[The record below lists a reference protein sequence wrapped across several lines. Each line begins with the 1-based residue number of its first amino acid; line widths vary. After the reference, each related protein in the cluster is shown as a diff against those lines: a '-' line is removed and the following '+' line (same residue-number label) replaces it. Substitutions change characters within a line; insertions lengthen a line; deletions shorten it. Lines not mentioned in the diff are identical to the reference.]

1 VKSDLGTNRRICG
14 VIYRMRSV
22 TVSALLASA
31 LFLHAQPDDASK
43 FSARLLQNRYGL
55 SVRDGQLTGTGVQV
69 LRTAIAQSRFV
80 LLGETHG
87 LAEVARF
94 AGAVCKLAEP
104 EGFHTLAIEEGPL
117 VTTELERWARR
128 TDAREQLARFLKRYP
143 ESVNMYNA
151 VEEIEMLQQCGSFGF
166 WGVNQ
171 EGLGAAGLML
181 ERILDTHPGP
191 ESAAAIRRLL
201 QKNETAN
208 AQARDSGR
216 IGDLYMISAD
226 NNDLAAAA
234 AALQKDGNP
243 RARSLFT
250 SFAVS
255 HEINR
260 AWPADPARRFR
271 LMKSLFAADYAEATR
286 SKAGEPKVL
295 LKFGAFHVYR
305 GFNPAHGSGIGNYVA
320 EFADA
325 SGAESLHICVTAVK
339 YTERIY
345 PRIGQPA
352 RARAFNLKNDPN
364 SRYLQPILAN
374 VLQSD
379 WTLIDLRPLRQ
390 ALREAPTMA
399 NSQLSSLLFGMDL
412 LVVIPEAT
420 ASTRID

>member
-1 VKSDLGTNRRICG
+1 
-14 VIYRMRSV
+14 M
-22 TVSALLASA
+22 TVPALVASA
-31 LFLHAQPDDASK
+31 LFLYAQPDDASK
-43 FSARLLQNRYGL
+43 FAARLLQNRYGL
-55 SVRDGQLTGTGVQV
+55 SVRDGQFTGTGAHV
-69 LRTAIAQSRFV
+69 LKTAIAQSRFV

-94 AGAVCKLAEP
+94 AGAVCKTAEP

-117 VTTELERWARR
+117 VTAELASWAKR
-128 TDAREQLARFLKRYP
+128 TDAREQLAGFLKHYP
-143 ESVNMYNA
+143 ESVTMYNA
-151 VEEIEMLQQCGSFGF
+151 VEEIEMLQQCGGFGF
-166 WGVNQ
+166 WGINQ

-208 AQARDSGR
+208 AKTRESGR

-226 NNDLAAAA
+226 DSELAAAA
-234 AALQKDGNP
+234 AALQKDGSP
-243 RARSLFT
+243 RARSLLM
-250 SFAVS
+250 SFALS

-260 AWPADPARRFR
+260 AWPADSGRRFR
-271 LMKSLFAADYAEATR
+271 LMKSLFAADYAEAART
-286 SKAGEPKVL
+286 KGPPKVL

-325 SGAESLHICVTAVK
+325 SGSDSLHICVMAVK
-339 YTERIY
+339 YTERVY
-345 PRIGQPA
+345 PRLGQPA
-352 RARAFNLKNDPN
+352 RKRALNLKDDPN

-374 VLQSD
+374 MLESD

-399 NSQLSSLLFGMDL
+399 NPQLSTLVFGMDL